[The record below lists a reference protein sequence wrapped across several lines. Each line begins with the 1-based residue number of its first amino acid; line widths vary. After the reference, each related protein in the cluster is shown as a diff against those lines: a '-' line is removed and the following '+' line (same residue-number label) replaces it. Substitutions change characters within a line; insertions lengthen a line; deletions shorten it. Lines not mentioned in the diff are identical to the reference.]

1 MRIQSTA
8 PDRKTLVNALA
19 EHLGEEAV
27 YCGPPSFAYTIG
39 GMTVDREGQVI
50 LPEDVDMTGIQSFLV
65 SKGWLEAEPVVE
77 PDQMTISVP
86 VDGLS
91 VQTLRNLI
99 LMLYSKQ
106 YLLGKALKEKTIR
119 IDDAVIERLQQT
131 VPETPADFKALVDD
145 FRARGQITGVDFAN
159 DAITLSFPLSD
170 KRDVIHVYTLLTVN
184 LIAAAKIAT
193 RVLPDLQHP
202 ENEKYYMRNWLVRM
216 GFGGKESKGLRSLLL
231 KHLKGHSAFR
241 TDAEANKHRDKY
253 AEIRRSQKES
263 LALEVQH
270 EES

>member
-1 MRIQSTA
+1 MKIQSTA

-39 GMTVDREGQVI
+39 GVTVDREGQVI

-86 VDGLS
+86 AEGMTVK
-91 VQTLRNLI
+91 TMHNLI
-99 LMLYSKQ
+99 MMLYSKQ
-106 YLLGKALKEKTIR
+106 YLLGKALKEKTIQV
-119 IDDAVIERLQQT
+119 DDAVIERLQQT

-145 FRARGQITGVDFAN
+145 FRARGQITGVGFTNEAVS
-159 DAITLSFPLSD
+159 LSFPLSD
-170 KRDVIHVYTLLTVN
+170 KQDVIHVYTLLTVN
-184 LIAAAKIAT
+184 LIAAAKAVT
-193 RVLPDLQHP
+193 RVLPDRQQS
-202 ENEKYYMRNWLVRM
+202 ENEKYYMRSWLVRL

-263 LALEVQH
+263 LAAEVQH
-270 EES
+270 EEG

>member
-8 PDRKTLVNALA
+8 PNRKALVKALA
-19 EHLGEEAV
+19 EHLGEVAV

-39 GMTVDREGQVI
+39 GVTVDREGVI
-50 LPEDVDMTGIQSFLV
+50 ILTEDVDTTAIQSFLV
-65 SKGWLEAEPVVE
+65 SKGWLEPEPA
-77 PDQMTISVP
+77 PDRLTISVP

-91 VQTLRNLI
+91 VQTMHNLI

-106 YLLGKALKEKTIR
+106 YLLGKALRAETIR
-119 IDDAVIERLQQT
+119 IEDAVIERFQQAL
-131 VPETPADFKALVDD
+131 PETLADFRALVDD
-145 FRARGQITGVDFAN
+145 FKAQGQIAGVAFAD
-159 DAITLSFPLSD
+159 DAVSLSYPLSD
-170 KRDVIHVYTLLTVN
+170 RQDVIHTCTLLTVN
-184 LIAAAKIAT
+184 IIAAAKAAT
-193 RVLPDLQHP
+193 RVLPDHQQP
-202 ENEKYYMRNWLVRM
+202 ENEKYYMRNWLVRL

-253 AEIRRSQKES
+253 AEIRRSRKES
-263 LALEVQH
+263 VALEAQH

>member
-8 PDRKTLVNALA
+8 PDRKTLVKALA
-19 EHLGEEAV
+19 ELLGEEAV

-39 GMTVDREGQVI
+39 GVTVDREGQVI

-106 YLLGKALKEKTIR
+106 YLLGKALREETIQ
-119 IDDAVIERLQQT
+119 IDDTVIERLQQSA
-131 VPETPADFKALVDD
+131 PETPTDFRGLVDEFKAQ
-145 FRARGQITGVDFAN
+145 GQIKGVDIN
-159 DAITLSFPLSD
+159 DDAVSLSFPLSD
-170 KRDVIHVYTLLTVN
+170 KQDVIHTYTLLTVN
-184 LIAAAKIAT
+184 IIAAAKAAL
-193 RVLPDLQHP
+193 RVLPDHQQP
-202 ENEKYYMRNWLVRM
+202 ENEKYYMRNWLVRL
-216 GFGGKESKGLRSLLL
+216 GFGGKESKGMRTILL

-241 TDAEANKHRDKY
+241 TDAEAEKHRDKY
-253 AEIRRSQKES
+253 AEIRRSRKES
-263 LALEVQH
+263 AALEVQH

>member
-1 MRIQSTA
+1 MRMQTTA
-8 PDRKTLVNALA
+8 PDRKTLVKALA

-27 YCGPPSFAYTIG
+27 YCGPRSFAYTIG
-39 GMTVDREGQVI
+39 GVTVDREGQVI
-50 LPEDVDMTGIQSFLV
+50 LPEGMDPVGIQSFLV

-77 PDQMTISVP
+77 LDQMTISVP
-86 VDGLS
+86 AEGMTVK
-91 VQTLRNLI
+91 TMHNLI

-106 YLLGKALKEKTIR
+106 YLLGKALKENTIR

-145 FRARGQITGVDFAN
+145 FKAQGQITGVDFAD
-159 DAITLSFPLSD
+159 DAVALSFPLSD
-170 KRDVIHVYTLLTVN
+170 KQDVIHVYTLLTVN

-263 LALEVQH
+263 LAAEVQH
-270 EES
+270 DED

>member
-8 PDRKTLVNALA
+8 PDRKTLVKALA

-27 YCGPPSFAYTIG
+27 YCGPRSFAYTIG
-39 GMTVDREGQVI
+39 GVTVDREGTII
-50 LPEDVDMTGIQSFLV
+50 LPEDMVLDGIQSFLV

-77 PDQMTISVP
+77 LDQMTISVP
-86 VDGLS
+86 VAGLT
-91 VQTLRNLI
+91 VQAMHNLV

-145 FRARGQITGVDFAN
+145 FKAQGQITGVDFAN
-159 DAITLSFPLSD
+159 DAVTLSFPLSD
-170 KRDVIHVYTLLTVN
+170 KQDVIYVYTLLTVK
-184 LIAAAKIAT
+184 LIAAAKAVT
-193 RVLPDLQHP
+193 RVLPDRQQP
-202 ENEKYYMRNWLVRM
+202 ENEKYYMRNWLVRL
-216 GFGGKESKGLRSLLL
+216 GFGGKESKGLRKLLL

-241 TDAEANKHRDKY
+241 TDAEAEKHRDKY
-253 AEIRRSQKES
+253 AEIRRSRKES
-263 LALEVQH
+263 VALEVQH
-270 EES
+270 GES